1 MNAHPIRLRF
11 LFEAPSLRQAGD
23 LAAALRRRSRSQV
36 QVRHATPRHWTV
48 IATTPPTVPGY
59 PSLRRIECEMHEL
72 AGSHPGCR
80 IVGWTRL
87 SSAAYDAIER

>member
-1 MNAHPIRLRF
+1 MTTGNGHVQLRF

-23 LAAALRRRSRSQV
+23 LAAALRTRGRNKV

-48 IATTPPTVPGY
+48 IATTPPTLAGY
-59 PSLRRIECEMHEL
+59 PSLKLVEREMEDL
-72 AGSHPGCR
+72 AQRHPGCR

-87 SSAAYDAIER
+87 PPADAPA